1 MAELKPH
8 QDGMEA
14 LIYEKLWAE
23 MQQWYQEQRW
33 TNNSLP
39 SFMNDKS
46 IIASESLNFFYGL
59 FVTKIRSVFH
69 F

>member
-1 MAELKPH
+1 
-8 QDGMEA
+8 
-14 LIYEKLWAE
+14 
-23 MQQWYQEQRW
+23 MQQQYQEQRW

-69 F
+69 ISMLPSHLDEVLTRPFA